1 MMQLFLSIAAHLRR
15 RMEQFQ
21 VIENYAD
28 EERWHRDP
36 LSHPDIARMSP
47 GELADLPLQ
56 RKTGVC
62 ER

>member
-21 VIENYAD
+21 AIDNYAD

-36 LSHPDIARMSP
+36 LSHPDIAAMSQR
-47 GELADLPLQ
+47 ELADLPF
-56 RKTGVC
+56 KTGVC
-62 ER
+62 GR